1 MPVETKQVSPGTVVV
16 SVSGRLVLGR
26 EVERLESVV
35 KNLVEETQGL
45 VVFDL
50 TGLDYADSAG
60 IGTFVA
66 CLTLIKKAGGEMRM
80 AGVNARVR
88 KLFQLTG
95 IDNLMALFPTVAEA
109 TGQ

>member
-16 SVSGRLVLGR
+16 AVSGRLVLGR
-26 EVERLESVV
+26 EVERLEAAV
-35 KNLVEETQGL
+35 KDLVNQTPGR

-80 AGVNARVR
+80 AGVNARVGR
-88 KLFQLTG
+88 LFQLTG
-95 IDNLMALFPTVAEA
+95 IDQLMTVFPTVADA
-109 TGQ
+109 TAQ

>member
-1 MPVETKQVSPGTVVV
+1 MPVETKQLDPSTIVVT
-16 SVSGRLVLGR
+16 VSGRLVLGR
-26 EVERLESVV
+26 EVERLETVV
-35 KNLVEETQGL
+35 KDMVKQPPGR

-50 TGLDYADSAG
+50 SGLDYSDSAG

-80 AGVNARVR
+80 AGVNARIK

-95 IDNLMALFPTVAEA
+95 IDHLMTMYPTVTDASA
-109 TGQ
+109 